1 MVELTSQRFR
11 VADSIEAVNRLYY
24 GRGWTDGL
32 PIVPPTEE
40 AVERML
46 SSVDRDP
53 QEIVAAIPPKCGQ
66 ATVEKMAINA
76 VMAGCLP
83 EYLPVIIAALEAMN
97 EDRFN
102 LFGVQVTTH
111 PCAPL
116 VIVNGP
122 IRKKLDLNCGYGVF
136 GPAWRAN
143 ATIGRAIRLVL
154 MNIGGAVPGPLDK
167 ATHGHPG
174 KYSFCIAENEEE
186 NPWQP
191 LHVER
196 GFSPGDSTVTVTAVE
211 APHNINDHASITGMG
226 TLKTCAG
233 TLAAVG
239 SNNAFF
245 IGGEPLLIL
254 GPEHAATIA
263 RDGFSKNDVKAFLFE
278 NARIPVS
285 AFSEENI
292 RQRYSDVAPDS
303 RIPIAKRKEDIMVL
317 VAGGAGKHS
326 CCLLTLGSPS
336 LSVTRSIAWKE

>member
-1 MVELTSQRFR
+1 MVELKSERFR
-11 VADSIEAVNRLYY
+11 VADSMEAVNRLYY
-24 GRGWTDGL
+24 ARKWTDGL

-53 QEIVAAIPPKCGQ
+53 QEIVAAIPPMYGQ
-66 ATVEKMAINA
+66 ATVEKVAINA

-83 EYLPVIIAALEAMN
+83 EYLPVIIAAVEAMH

-102 LFGVQVTTH
+102 LYGVQVTTH

-122 IRKKLDLNCGYGVF
+122 IRKKLDLNCGYGFF
-136 GPAWRAN
+136 GPGWRAN

-154 MNIGGAVPGPLDK
+154 LNIGGALPGVLDK
-167 ATHGHPG
+167 ATQGHPG
-174 KYSFCIAENEEE
+174 KYSFCIAENQEE

-196 GFSPGDSTVTVTAVE
+196 GFSPGDNTVTVTAVE
-211 APHNINDHASITGMG
+211 APHNILDQSSITGMG
-226 TLKTCAG
+226 ILKTCAG
-233 TLAAVG
+233 TLGAVG
-239 SNNAFF
+239 SNNAFHV
-245 IGGEPLLIL
+245 GGEPLLIL

-285 AFSEENI
+285 AFSVENI
-292 RQRYSDVAPDS
+292 RQRYSGFAPDS
-303 RIPIAKRKEDIMVL
+303 LIPIAKRKEDIMVI

-326 CCLLTLGSPS
+326 CCLLTFGTPS
-336 LSVTRSIAWKE
+336 LSITRLITWRE